1 MEKDDLFEELET
13 ERLILRKVVDED
25 AEMLYQNIYNNF
37 DYFKY
42 YYQLPFDSFESY
54 KPLVEKY
61 KEWYANGNHFR
72 WGVVLKETNEIIGL
86 VQLHTKDSLNNN
98 CKIGYIISYKYNNRG
113 YGKEAVTKVIDFGFN
128 KLKFHRIEANIVGEN
143 EASIKL
149 AESIGMHFE
158 SERED
163 SYKLGENYYNQ
174 KVYTIINK

>member
-61 KEWYANGNHFR
+61 KGIMQM
-72 WGVVLKETNEIIGL
+72 VIIL
-86 VQLHTKDSLNNN
+86 D
-98 CKIGYIISYKYNNRG
+98 
-113 YGKEAVTKVIDFGFN
+113 
-128 KLKFHRIEANIVGEN
+128 GE
-143 EASIKL
+143 
-149 AESIGMHFE
+149 
-158 SERED
+158 
-163 SYKLGENYYNQ
+163 
-174 KVYTIINK
+174 